1 MDQILIKF
9 RKLGRLLLDEILELL
24 DVANLLIMGGS
35 VDDGLFLL
43 FLKLE
48 DLISN
53 LVVILTLADFIQELL
68 LELEQIL
75 IDCLNLSVGGLPD
88 YSSCC

>member
-24 DVANLLIMGGS
+24 DAANLLITGGG
-35 VDDGLFLL
+35 VDVGLF
-43 FLKLE
+43 FFFSELE
-48 DLISN
+48 NLISD
-53 LVVILTLADFIQELL
+53 LVVVLAFADFIQKLL

-75 IDCLNLSVGGLPD
+75 IDCLNLSVGGVPD